1 MRLFDTHVNLHHES
15 FAADRAEVITRARAA
30 GVARMITICDRLSN
44 ADEVAAIAAADDAI
58 WASVGVHPH
67 HAKDYPDLT
76 AVDLIARAAANPKI
90 VGIGETGLDL
100 HYGYSPIEQQRAS
113 FKAHIAAARDT
124 GLVLIIHT
132 READALMAQTL
143 EEEMAKGRFKFLLHC
158 YTSGADLAG
167 RALKLG
173 AYFSFSGIMTF
184 KTAHDVRAV
193 AAEVPLERIVVETD
207 CPYLAPIPHRGRR
220 CEPSFVADVARF
232 LCTLRGLEEA
242 EGADLLWANT
252 HALFDRLPR

>member
-1 MRLFDTHVNLHHES
+1 MRVFDTHVNLHHES
-15 FAADRAEVITRARAA
+15 FGADRAEVIARARAA

-44 ADEVAAIAAADDAI
+44 ADAVAAIATEDAAI

-76 AVDLIARAAANPKI
+76 AADLIARAQANPKI

-100 HYGYSPIEQQRAS
+100 HYGYSPIEQQLAC
-113 FKAHIAAARDT
+113 FKAHIAAARET

-143 EEEMAKGRFKFLLHC
+143 EDEMAKGRFKFLLHC
-158 YTSGADLAG
+158 YTSGAELAG

-184 KTAHDVRAV
+184 KTAHEVRAV
-193 AAEVPLERIVVETD
+193 ASEVPLERVVVETD

-220 CEPSFVADVARF
+220 CEPAFVADVARYF
-232 LCTLRGLEEA
+232 CRLRGLEEA
-242 EGADLLWANT
+242 RGADLLWANT
-252 HALFDRLPR
+252 HALFDRIPA